1 MNVIW
6 LQNAEQSYS
15 NELENILN
23 KWTVTEV
30 VNFIDLVDDFI
41 KKLESGI
48 LQGRVFAKKTM
59 RSFVISKQT
68 TVYFDVFEDIQ
79 TIELLLFWNNKD
91 NPKKLKNLLR

>member
-1 MNVIW
+1 LNVIW
-6 LQNAEQSYS
+6 TQNAEQSYS

-48 LQGRVFAKKTM
+48 LQGRVLSKTTI
-59 RSFVISKQT
+59 RSFVISRQT
-68 TVYFDVFEDIQ
+68 TVYFD
-79 TIELLLFWNNKD
+79 
-91 NPKKLKNLLR
+91 

>member
-6 LQNAEQSYS
+6 TQNAEQSYS

-48 LQGRVFAKKTM
+48 LQGRVLSKTTI
-59 RSFVISKQT
+59 RSFVISRQT
-68 TVYFDVFEDIQ
+68 TVYFD
-79 TIELLLFWNNKD
+79 
-91 NPKKLKNLLR
+91 